1 MDSRDLKLTKEVWR
15 KLHHTPELS
24 GQETKTKEI
33 LKGYLTNYTT
43 LSVVETP
50 DYLYTVYEE
59 KDCEQPQLTICLRAD
74 MDAIPDGEGGV
85 FHGCGHDGHSA
96 ALFLTALCLER
107 LRQKGKKIG
116 KRVILLWQQAEETG
130 EGARLACPVLLKES
144 VSEIYG
150 CHNIPGYPLGEVL
163 LCKQV
168 FACASKGLI
177 LDLHGKQS
185 HAAYPEQGINPGY
198 LIAEIVNKLPI
209 WCEDHKKGLTMASI
223 IEMKVGSENFGISA
237 GNGRLCLTLRAHY
250 QEDLELLTE
259 AILAYARQQAE
270 TSGITMEVSETD
282 AFPDTVNDT
291 ALTEKL
297 EQLCIDHALPYTYLP
312 GPMRWSEDFGWY
324 QKKCRGVFFG
334 IGAGEETPG
343 LHTESYCYPEAL
355 LEKAGMIWETIIMHR

>member
-1 MDSRDLKLTKEVWR
+1 MQT
-15 KLHHTPELS
+15 
-24 GQETKTKEI
+24 G
-33 LKGYLTNYTT
+33 
-43 LSVVETP
+43 
-50 DYLYTVYEE
+50 
-59 KDCEQPQLTICLRAD
+59 ICLRFQ
-74 MDAIPDGEGGV
+74 G
-85 FHGCGHDGHSA
+85 
-96 ALFLTALCLER
+96 T
-107 LRQKGKKIG
+107 
-116 KRVILLWQQAEETG
+116 
-130 EGARLACPVLLKES
+130 
-144 VSEIYG
+144 
-150 CHNIPGYPLGEVL
+150 
-163 LCKQV
+163 
-168 FACASKGLI
+168 LI

-250 QEDLELLTE
+250 QEDLEMLTE

-312 GPMRWSEDFGWY
+312 GQCAGQRISD
-324 QKKCRGVFFG
+324 G
-334 IGAGEETPG
+334 IRKSAEAYFLGSVQERKHPG
-343 LHTESYCYPEAL
+343 STQSPIVIRKHYL
-355 LEKAGMIWETIIMHR
+355 KNAGMIWETIIMHR

>member
-33 LKGYLTNYTT
+33 LKDYLTNYTT

-150 CHNIPGYPLGEVL
+150 CHNIPGYPFGEVL

-223 IEMKVGSENFGISA
+223 IEMKVGSES
-237 GNGRLCLTLRAHY
+237 
-250 QEDLELLTE
+250 
-259 AILAYARQQAE
+259 
-270 TSGITMEVSETD
+270 
-282 AFPDTVNDT
+282 
-291 ALTEKL
+291 
-297 EQLCIDHALPYTYLP
+297 
-312 GPMRWSEDFGWY
+312 
-324 QKKCRGVFFG
+324 
-334 IGAGEETPG
+334 
-343 LHTESYCYPEAL
+343 
-355 LEKAGMIWETIIMHR
+355 